1 MLGKI
6 LSHSTTVLIGTLCVL
21 LFGWSSYR
29 ELPREAAP
37 DIPVP
42 VVMVSTPYVGV
53 APGDIEALITIP
65 LERELSAVKDVK
77 KMSSTSAEGVSV
89 VAIEFEPDVAMEEA
103 IQSVRDRVGRA
114 KPFLPS
120 DSEEPEVREVSF
132 SDIPILI
139 VTMSG
144 ASEQELKLLAE
155 KLEDDVSRI
164 AGVLE
169 AQVTGGLTREIR
181 VQADPVRLAYYGI
194 SLNDIIGAIQAEN
207 VNIPGGEIAVG
218 QGSFLVRVPGE
229 FSSAAQIEQVPVK
242 RVGEVPVLVSDLATI
257 IDGFRDR
264 ETYARM
270 NSEPAISLAVTKR
283 TGANI
288 VGVAAQIK
296 AVTQAHSED
305 WPDGVSYRVLAD
317 QSEMISDMVSELQNN
332 IMTALLLVVGVIFTF
347 LGLRTSLFV
356 AFAIPLSM
364 LTSFILIQALGFTL
378 NMIVLFSLILA
389 LGMLVD
395 NAIVVVENIYRHME
409 EGKTGK
415 QAAIEGTNEVGWAVA
430 ASTATTVAAF
440 FPLVFWGGIMGEFMG
455 YLPKTLIIVLFSSLM
470 VAVVILPVLTAKYLR
485 PKGNRK
491 VFEDSGERVLGPW
504 LTRYKAVLE
513 WSIDHRYRSA
523 LIGLGAL
530 IFTFIVY
537 GAFNHGTEFFPD
549 TEPDRAIVSV
559 AAPDGTDIETTDRL
573 LREVELVLASDPNVD
588 VFVSES
594 GVSGGG
600 DPLAGAQAVPNHGRI
615 TVDFLPGS
623 NRVKPGQKER
633 VESTRETI
641 KRLRAGV
648 SKLVG
653 AEISVDKEEMGPPV
667 GAAIAV
673 EVSGEDFHKVGEIA
687 SAFQRE
693 VAGVDGVTELSH
705 DYRVGRPEMRLRID
719 RSAAKLV
726 GVNSRTIGNMVRSA
740 IAGAKASTLR
750 DGEDE
755 YDIVV
760 EVAPAFRENLQDV
773 LDLRIP
779 GRNDMSPDTFP
790 VPLSSIAKYELIGGT
805 GSIRHIDRDLV
816 VTIEGDV
823 RTGYNQN
830 EARAGVQALIDK
842 AKPPDGYHIAMGG
855 ADDEQRQAQAFLS
868 RAFSIALV
876 LILMVLVTQFDSLA
890 VPGIILASVVLSL
903 VGVLWG
909 LMLTG
914 TSFGVIMTG
923 IGVISLAGV
932 VVNNAIVLLD
942 YVEQLRDR
950 GLETRDAL
958 IEAGLV
964 RFRPVMLTAVT
975 TILGLV
981 PMALGI
987 SFDFTN
993 FRLVVGGS
1001 TSEWWGPMAVAVIFG
1016 LAFATVLTLV
1026 MVPTLYS
1033 ITEEIKTKMGWSRV
1047 TAVQGVPMM
1056 VIEAPD
1062 PVGMSESREYA
1073 GNVAKVEALAADLL
1087 GSLGRRKN
1095 TSRSDDD
1102 TEEGER

>member
-65 LERELSAVKDVK
+65 LETELSAVKDVK

-395 NAIVVVENIYRHME
+395 NAIVVVENI
-409 EGKTGK
+409 
-415 QAAIEGTNEVGWAVA
+415 
-430 ASTATTVAAF
+430 
-440 FPLVFWGGIMGEFMG
+440 
-455 YLPKTLIIVLFSSLM
+455 
-470 VAVVILPVLTAKYLR
+470 
-485 PKGNRK
+485 
-491 VFEDSGERVLGPW
+491 
-504 LTRYKAVLE
+504 
-513 WSIDHRYRSA
+513 
-523 LIGLGAL
+523 
-530 IFTFIVY
+530 
-537 GAFNHGTEFFPD
+537 
-549 TEPDRAIVSV
+549 
-559 AAPDGTDIETTDRL
+559 
-573 LREVELVLASDPNVD
+573 
-588 VFVSES
+588 
-594 GVSGGG
+594 
-600 DPLAGAQAVPNHGRI
+600 
-615 TVDFLPGS
+615 
-623 NRVKPGQKER
+623 
-633 VESTRETI
+633 
-641 KRLRAGV
+641 
-648 SKLVG
+648 
-653 AEISVDKEEMGPPV
+653 
-667 GAAIAV
+667 
-673 EVSGEDFHKVGEIA
+673 
-687 SAFQRE
+687 
-693 VAGVDGVTELSH
+693 
-705 DYRVGRPEMRLRID
+705 
-719 RSAAKLV
+719 
-726 GVNSRTIGNMVRSA
+726 
-740 IAGAKASTLR
+740 
-750 DGEDE
+750 
-755 YDIVV
+755 
-760 EVAPAFRENLQDV
+760 
-773 LDLRIP
+773 
-779 GRNDMSPDTFP
+779 
-790 VPLSSIAKYELIGGT
+790 
-805 GSIRHIDRDLV
+805 
-816 VTIEGDV
+816 
-823 RTGYNQN
+823 
-830 EARAGVQALIDK
+830 
-842 AKPPDGYHIAMGG
+842 
-855 ADDEQRQAQAFLS
+855 
-868 RAFSIALV
+868 
-876 LILMVLVTQFDSLA
+876 
-890 VPGIILASVVLSL
+890 
-903 VGVLWG
+903 
-909 LMLTG
+909 
-914 TSFGVIMTG
+914 
-923 IGVISLAGV
+923 
-932 VVNNAIVLLD
+932 
-942 YVEQLRDR
+942 
-950 GLETRDAL
+950 
-958 IEAGLV
+958 
-964 RFRPVMLTAVT
+964 
-975 TILGLV
+975 
-981 PMALGI
+981 
-987 SFDFTN
+987 
-993 FRLVVGGS
+993 
-1001 TSEWWGPMAVAVIFG
+1001 
-1016 LAFATVLTLV
+1016 
-1026 MVPTLYS
+1026 
-1033 ITEEIKTKMGWSRV
+1033 
-1047 TAVQGVPMM
+1047 
-1056 VIEAPD
+1056 
-1062 PVGMSESREYA
+1062 
-1073 GNVAKVEALAADLL
+1073 
-1087 GSLGRRKN
+1087 
-1095 TSRSDDD
+1095 
-1102 TEEGER
+1102 